1 MCHFLPFPRCRLNT
15 TLFEFSLSYQTALSI
30 KTEPSLKRH
39 ADVTLVSQ
47 TLNQFNPAGDCDEKN
62 DLEVLASLV

>member
-1 MCHFLPFPRCRLNT
+1 
-15 TLFEFSLSYQTALSI
+15 
-30 KTEPSLKRH
+30 
-39 ADVTLVSQ
+39 VSQ